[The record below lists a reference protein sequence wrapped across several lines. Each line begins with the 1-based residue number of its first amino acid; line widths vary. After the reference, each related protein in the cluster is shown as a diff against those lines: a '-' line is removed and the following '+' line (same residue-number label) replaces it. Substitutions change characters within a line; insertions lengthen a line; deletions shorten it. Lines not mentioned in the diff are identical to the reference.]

1 MTAAAVMASVLFVF
15 FGVGVTVGVLLV
27 MALSAR
33 RAHKAARRPGPALP
47 RPGRRPYGPETDLDD
62 DGPDQPPWWQA
73 RGDG

>member
-1 MTAAAVMASVLFVF
+1 MTAAAVMAIVLFVF

-33 RAHKAARRPGPALP
+33 RAHKAVGPPLP
-47 RPGRRPYGPETDLDD
+47 PGRRRYVPDNDLDD